1 MAQLKAG
8 IAMKACVVRNG
19 RETEIEARELVA
31 GDIVGRSKLGEL
43 RQLEGAGFGIDPKHA
58 DEKDGGGKGADGAV
72 LGD

>member
-31 GDIVGRSKLGEL
+31 GDIVGFLHYFEFHNL
-43 RQLEGAGFGIDPKHA
+43 RPYDHQIILEEGNTIPA
-58 DEKDGGGKGADGAV
+58 DAKVRFPTEI
-72 LGD
+72 